1 MTLYRPFAAFFA
13 LLFSISPLTILADAV
28 QPHIKPDLPD
38 YDETGRPLPPGVPRT
53 VDTNGKTLWIKPQF
67 TTPAFQKEALR
78 LVVQEANVVA
88 KELKLHDQLP
98 ITQSNIV
105 EYFVGPF
112 EYSYA
117 YRRIGNITTK
127 NYMYGAEAGDKFSVI
142 ADTHEKE
149 KCWSYLDKGYVW
161 PISRINTNSAYQL
174 ATQWLSAVRMDVA
187 GLNRDCRVNV
197 SVDSAYVQAPVGK
210 FVPIYWV
217 SWVPKNGEGFSSAS
231 VRLFTPTKTLLDL
244 IVDDQKYI
252 LRKPL
257 VFTNL
262 PDLFPGV
269 ARINTNYPPKS
280 IPMYSAPHW

>member
-1 MTLYRPFAAFFA
+1 MTQNKLFAGYLVVFFA
-13 LLFSISPLTILADAV
+13 SLHFILADEV

-161 PISRINTNSAYQL
+161 PISRIDTNSAFQL
-174 ATQWLSAVRMDVA
+174 ATQWLSAVHMDVA
-187 GLNRDCRVNV
+187 GMNRDCRVNV

-217 SWVPKNGEGFSSAS
+217 SWVPKNGEGLSTAG

-244 IVDDQKYI
+244 MVYDPKYI

-262 PDLFPGV
+262 SELFPGT
-269 ARINTNYPPKS
+269 APIHIYHEPKT
-280 IPMYSAPHW
+280 IQTIGPLPAN